1 MVIKMGKMLGAF
13 AEDDGFDRSDLN
25 QCPDC
30 GCFFKADNCPLCGK
44 ECPEHMRAGNRPVVK
59 QKKKR
64 RSTSSGGRVTFISWY
79 HTWWFIAIMLLF
91 FPLMGA
97 ILLITSPYERWQ
109 KILFVA
115 LAVVYM
121 IISTF
126 GIGNIISGI
135 SDLWDKP
142 VDTSLTRD
150 EYVSKC
156 ESITP
161 EQFYRS
167 ADGYEDKFVCV
178 KLKIAESVTY
188 IDRYYNDKD
197 YLCYLCEDEA
207 GSKYKI
213 VIRDCLLEDNQRFVK
228 GDVITVYGEGAGE
241 CEVYNSEYVYTT
253 APCLNMA
260 YVVLE

>member
-97 ILLITSPYERWQ
+97 ILLITSPYERWK

-115 LAVVYM
+115 LAVVISRVVRKG
-121 IISTF
+121 IIRNLF
-126 GIGNIISGI
+126 
-135 SDLWDKP
+135 
-142 VDTSLTRD
+142 
-150 EYVSKC
+150 
-156 ESITP
+156 
-161 EQFYRS
+161 
-167 ADGYEDKFVCV
+167 
-178 KLKIAESVTY
+178 
-188 IDRYYNDKD
+188 
-197 YLCYLCEDEA
+197 
-207 GSKYKI
+207 I
-213 VIRDCLLEDNQRFVK
+213 V
-228 GDVITVYGEGAGE
+228 
-241 CEVYNSEYVYTT
+241 
-253 APCLNMA
+253 
-260 YVVLE
+260 